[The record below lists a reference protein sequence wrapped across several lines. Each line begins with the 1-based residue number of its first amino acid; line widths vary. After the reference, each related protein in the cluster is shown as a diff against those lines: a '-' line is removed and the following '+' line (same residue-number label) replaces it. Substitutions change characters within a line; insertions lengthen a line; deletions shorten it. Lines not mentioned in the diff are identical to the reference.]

1 MDNGTL
7 VVNGINYSGRQ
18 AGTLGS
24 GNGTPV
30 AAAEDISYNNQTSGL
45 SSTDCQNAVDEI
57 YDLINDTVL
66 NGQS

>member
-30 AAAEDISYNNQTSGL
+30 AAAEDISYDNQTSGL